1 VPQVQRTFVSEIIII
16 TMITTIARLGASG
29 ESGIVLRVLTKT
41 DDSML
46 LTKEL
51 GWGDQWGGGRKILG
65 PERRDRKGLCET
77 FYQMIQ
83 RFLMILP
90 PGFPDFLFFPVT
102 SDLEL
107 KGSRFDPMWI
117 ISSCLIQIFIFIL
130 LFDQPSNVKPDL
142 KRTFI

>member
-1 VPQVQRTFVSEIIII
+1 MAQVESTFVSEIIII

-41 DDSML
+41 NDSML

-77 FYQMIQ
+77 FYQMTQ

-90 PGFPDFLFFPVT
+90 LQDLLISFSFPSRRT
-102 SDLEL
+102 LEL
-107 KGSRFDPMWI
+107 KGI
-117 ISSCLIQIFIFIL
+117 GI
-130 LFDQPSNVKPDL
+130 
-142 KRTFI
+142 